1 MSSYIHCEN
10 TECKHYFEDN
20 CILNLDR
27 KMICIDR
34 EGKCESFEQG
44 KNEGY
49 VAETKESEG

>member
-1 MSSYIHCEN
+1 LSSYIHCEN